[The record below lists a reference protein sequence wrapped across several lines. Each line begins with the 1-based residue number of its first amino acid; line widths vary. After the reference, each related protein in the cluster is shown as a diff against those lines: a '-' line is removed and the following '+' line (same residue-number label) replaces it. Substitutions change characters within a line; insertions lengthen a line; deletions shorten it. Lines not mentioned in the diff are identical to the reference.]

1 MIDLVILSP
10 ERTLVHEQVHNVT
23 LPSVQGP
30 FQVLHGHAPI
40 VAALEKG
47 VVSYLGNDGLQAV
60 EISSGFAKVENDTV
74 TGCTE

>member
-74 TGCTE
+74 TVCTE

>member
-1 MIDLVILSP
+1 MIDLIILSP

-47 VVSYLGNDGLQAV
+47 VVSYLDNNGLQAV

-74 TGCTE
+74 TVCIE